1 MRTKTPEWQKSM
13 IIVAHTACVAYCSL
27 ICQFQNYTAL
37 WTVYH
42 SVQIIEFKNLI
53 SPIERNLID
62 WFVNRFN
69 ESDSFVY
76 ESAVC
81 SVFYVK
87 KRLKVM
93 LIH

>member
-1 MRTKTPEWQKSM
+1 MRTETPEWQKSM
-13 IIVAHTACVAYCSL
+13 IIVAHMACVAYCPL
-27 ICQFQNYTAL
+27 ICQLQNYTAL